1 MEQIV
6 GVWRGEAQGWA
17 AAPVPEFL
25 NKSTRCW
32 TREGAANALGESAWR
47 GEALGVQQ
55 FAGGGT

>member
-17 AAPVPEFL
+17 AAPVPKFL

-32 TREGAANALGESAWR
+32 TREGAANALGERAVR
-47 GEALGVQQ
+47 GALGV
-55 FAGGGT
+55 